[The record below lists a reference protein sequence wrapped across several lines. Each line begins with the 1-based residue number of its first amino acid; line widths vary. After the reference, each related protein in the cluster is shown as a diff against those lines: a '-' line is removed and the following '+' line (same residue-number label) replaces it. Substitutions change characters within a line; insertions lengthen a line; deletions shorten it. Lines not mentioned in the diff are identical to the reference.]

1 MNKNIKQQ
9 PERAV
14 FENEEQINNIIFDVF
29 KNTGQRITKD
39 DPILSLFFLNSELQ
53 KQQSKLLESNFI
65 SLSEGF
71 RHVLTSLE
79 QENLQRFKEVIASCG
94 NVEKEIQETVEKGK
108 HELDEHKK
116 SVSQVVNDSLFEL
129 VSSFKRSHEK
139 ATEAHQKHLI
149 ELTSAYKKNIDGV
162 KPFSKM
168 AAIAICAAC
177 TLFVTAGLSGAF
189 WYVTNQS
196 KVQMEENMKFAASG
210 FFDMQDLTEKV
221 ITQLPPAQQ
230 AKFKKELDSINKRPK

>member
-1 MNKNIKQQ
+1 MNENINQQ

-71 RHVLTSLE
+71 RHILTSLE

-108 HELDEHKK
+108 HELDEHKN

-230 AKFKKELDSINKRPK
+230 AKFKKELDSINKRTK